1 MPFEFPFN
9 LIGIL
14 LNKGFSEQAIHE
26 TCSNPCSQV
35 GAQNK
40 DFGAVSQLDLS
51 RSLVPSVEQT
61 SSPQLIIESVIDFTG
76 NLPMKSMA
84 DYKATTTTFK
94 HTYHFLGAVRGLY
107 FLNFFLHSMIS
118 LHFAQTP
125 PTIKPLICF
134 VPLLVS

>member
-26 TCSNPCSQV
+26 TYSNPGSQV

-51 RSLVPSVEQT
+51 SALK
-61 SSPQLIIESVIDFTG
+61 FTACSD
-76 NLPMKSMA
+76 NKQ
-84 DYKATTTTFK
+84 
-94 HTYHFLGAVRGLY
+94 
-107 FLNFFLHSMIS
+107 I
-118 LHFAQTP
+118 
-125 PTIKPLICF
+125 F
-134 VPLLVS
+134 VPQKA

>member
-40 DFGAVSQLDLS
+40 DFAAGLIKKFSSVCGAD
-51 RSLVPSVEQT
+51 
-61 SSPQLIIESVIDFTG
+61 
-76 NLPMKSMA
+76 
-84 DYKATTTTFK
+84 
-94 HTYHFLGAVRGLY
+94 
-107 FLNFFLHSMIS
+107 
-118 LHFAQTP
+118 
-125 PTIKPLICF
+125 
-134 VPLLVS
+134 

>member
-61 SSPQLIIESVIDFTG
+61 SSLQLIIESVIDFTG
-76 NLPMKSMA
+76 K
-84 DYKATTTTFK
+84 
-94 HTYHFLGAVRGLY
+94 
-107 FLNFFLHSMIS
+107 
-118 LHFAQTP
+118 
-125 PTIKPLICF
+125 
-134 VPLLVS
+134 

>member
-1 MPFEFPFN
+1 M
-9 LIGIL
+9 
-14 LNKGFSEQAIHE
+14 
-26 TCSNPCSQV
+26 

-84 DYKATTTTFK
+84 VSIKYGLRTADHGLRTGYKIRTRYKT
-94 HTYHFLGAVRGLY
+94 R
-107 FLNFFLHSMIS
+107 
-118 LHFAQTP
+118 TP
-125 PTIKPLICF
+125 D
-134 VPLLVS
+134 

>member
-14 LNKGFSEQAIHE
+14 LNKGFPEQATHE

-61 SSPQLIIESVIDFTG
+61 SSLQLIIESVIDFTG
-76 NLPMKSMA
+76 K
-84 DYKATTTTFK
+84 
-94 HTYHFLGAVRGLY
+94 
-107 FLNFFLHSMIS
+107 
-118 LHFAQTP
+118 
-125 PTIKPLICF
+125 
-134 VPLLVS
+134 